1 MISYV
6 AYFAIFYGSILFLV
20 SVVLI
25 ILLKIPLQK
34 LTDLLESVFHF
45 RTVRNLENRYI
56 IINVCNDKFELS
68 KTVWSR
74 IPFIIALGMCLLVII
89 LVFIEG
95 CIFSAR
101 HVYAKKQCSDRI
113 PNCYLFKARFTS
125 LEPFYQYVCEGDH
138 PVIPANMSA
147 NYAVCY
153 GFVLPDQTSIDLL
166 NQLGVCT
173 GILQLVDY
181 IYPLAYRWGR
191 RKSGRAVLLTT
202 VIVLIAT
209 EIFVLAHEWNISF
222 MTIVLLTLAEVLIG
236 TILYL
241 QYRKVK
247 YPINDD
253 RVGTYIPLDSCNS
266 DDA

>member
-1 MISYV
+1 MISYG
-6 AYFAIFYGSILFLV
+6 AYFGIFYGFIFFIVFLGLFILVKL
-20 SVVLI
+20 
-25 ILLKIPLQK
+25 PLRR

-45 RTVRNLENRYI
+45 RPVRNLENRYI

-68 KTVWSR
+68 KTIWSR
-74 IPFIIALGMCLLVII
+74 FPFIVVLGMCLLVII

-101 HVYAKKQCSDRI
+101 HVYAKKLCSDRI
-113 PNCYLFKARFTS
+113 PNCYLFRSRFTS
-125 LEPFYQYVCEGDH
+125 FEPFDQYVCQGDQ
-138 PVIPANMSA
+138 PVIPANISA
-147 NYAVCY
+147 NYAICY

-181 IYPLAYRWGR
+181 VYPLAYRWGR
-191 RKSGRAVLLTT
+191 HKAGRAFLLLML
-202 VIVLIAT
+202 VGLISGQIL
-209 EIFVLAHEWNISF
+209 IFAHEWNISF
-222 MTIVLLTLAEVLIG
+222 MTVVLFTLIEVLIG

-247 YPINDD
+247 HPINDN
-253 RVGTYIPLDSCNS
+253 RVGSYMELDSCNT
-266 DDA
+266 DEA